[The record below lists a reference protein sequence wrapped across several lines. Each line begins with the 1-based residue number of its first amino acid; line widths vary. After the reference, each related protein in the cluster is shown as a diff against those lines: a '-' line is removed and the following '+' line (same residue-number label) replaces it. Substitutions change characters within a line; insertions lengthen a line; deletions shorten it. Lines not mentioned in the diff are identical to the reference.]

1 MINESKVNVL
11 IVNELGLHARA
22 AALFVKEANKFDS
35 EIIVIK
41 DGAKA
46 DGKSI
51 MSLMMLAAPKGS
63 TLEIIARGDDSTE
76 AINILKSLVENKFGE
91 DK

>member
-1 MINESKVNVL
+1 MNESKVDVV

-41 DGAKA
+41 DGIKA
-46 DGKSI
+46 EGKSI

-63 TLEIIARGDDSTE
+63 TLEIIAKGDDSAE
-76 AINILKSLVENKFGE
+76 ATKVLKLLVENKFGE
-91 DK
+91 EK

>member
-1 MINESKVNVL
+1 MDESKINVA

-35 EIIVIK
+35 EITVIK
-41 DGAKA
+41 DGIRAE
-46 DGKSI
+46 GKSI

-63 TLEIIARGDDSTE
+63 TLEIIAKGNDAAE
-76 AINILKSLVENKFGE
+76 AITILKTLVENKFGE

>member
-1 MINESKVNVL
+1 MNESKVDVV

-41 DGAKA
+41 DGIKA
-46 DGKSI
+46 EGKSI

-63 TLEIIARGDDSTE
+63 TLEIIARGDDSAE
-76 AINILKSLVENKFGE
+76 ATKVLKLLVENKFGE
-91 DK
+91 EK